1 MNKVDLEVKIESL
14 RTMVQESQQS
24 ASNYTGQL
32 VEMEKQLADI
42 NKPALTSSQFDDI
55 TEAIEEAVGKYDFT
69 DTDNF
74 EIEYGIDY
82 DGRVHCES
90 HEFRNHEDLIEMVC
104 NKVYELFAE
113 AELPEDEFD
122 RTEAD
127 NHPVE
132 NLQN

>member
-1 MNKVDLEVKIESL
+1 MSKVDLEVKIESL

-55 TEAIEEAVGKYDFT
+55 TEAVEGAIGEFDFT

-74 EIEYGIDY
+74 ELEYGIDY

-90 HEFRNHEDLIEMVC
+90 HEFRNHEDLVEMVC
-104 NKVYELFAE
+104 NKVYALFAE
-113 AELPEDEFD
+113 ADEED
-122 RTEAD
+122 D
-127 NHPVE
+127 NSQLNTQTVAKKII
-132 NLQN
+132 